1 MNAGQTLGILAEVV
15 DERVRQDAKWGEQN
29 HPNGTGPGV
38 VWTLPGRH
46 PAALM
51 ATRARDMCQ
60 EADRRGECTWLLIA
74 LEEMAAAFA
83 ESNPYE
89 LRREVLQLVAVGVT
103 WIEAIDRAAARK
115 AAGCGS

>member
-29 HPNGTGPGV
+29 HPNGTGPYV
-38 VWTLPGRH
+38 VWTLGGRITAQVM
-46 PAALM
+46 AA
-51 ATRARDMCQ
+51 RARDMCQ
-60 EADRRGECTWLLIA
+60 EAARRGECTWLLIA
-74 LEEMAAAFA
+74 LEEMAEAFA
-83 ESNPYE
+83 EDDPY
-89 LRREVLQLVAVGVT
+89 RVRQEVLQLVAVGVS